1 MFKTTC
7 VSIGKYQFCN
17 FFVHALRQE
26 GLPKQSRRL
35 DQCWGLQPFS
45 ITSCAEGNEG
55 EQYGKDCFFCQAQCP
70 LKQFWIVF
78 FSFSLKKKKKRN
90 KQTPH
95 FFRGESFF
103 WCWNLLLLFQFCPC
117 SIFVWF
123 CCTSFFGVPKYSVL
137 LLTLMLITGFF
148 FQHDA
153 IFFIRFL
160 LGFFSEQLH
169 WKQFFGTT
177 RADCRERIVL
187 KA

>member
-7 VSIGKYQFCN
+7 VSIGKYQFSN

-35 DQCWGLQPFS
+35 DQCWGLWPFS
-45 ITSCAEGNEG
+45 INSCAEGNE
-55 EQYGKDCFFCQAQCP
+55 YGKDCVFYQAQCP

-78 FSFSLKKKKKRN
+78 FSFSLKNKKN
-90 KQTPH
+90 KQNPH

-148 FQHDA
+148 FQHDVQYS
-153 IFFIRFL
+153 L
-160 LGFFSEQLH
+160 LDFCWGFFLNNFTGSSSSALPELIAE
-169 WKQFFGTT
+169 KGS
-177 RADCRERIVL
+177 C
-187 KA
+187 